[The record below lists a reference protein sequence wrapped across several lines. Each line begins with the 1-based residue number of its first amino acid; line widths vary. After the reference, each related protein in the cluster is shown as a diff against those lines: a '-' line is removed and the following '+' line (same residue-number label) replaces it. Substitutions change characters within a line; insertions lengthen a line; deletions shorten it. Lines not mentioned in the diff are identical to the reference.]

1 MEGPHL
7 THGPNKSAC
16 DPSGSPHPKRFRVP
30 ELSAINRSL
39 SSQHQR
45 ASPPLLMS
53 SEGHRSSGAVA
64 LGSPDPPLGFP
75 GLTPPVPPRHA
86 PRLKPRLGQAPTV
99 PHRPDPALPARVR
112 GGSGDGLLIFPLTK
126 IKAFLQ

>member
-75 GLTPPVPPRHA
+75 GLTPLSLPDMLRDSSPGWDRRPQFHTGQTPP
-86 PRLKPRLGQAPTV
+86 
-99 PHRPDPALPARVR
+99 
-112 GGSGDGLLIFPLTK
+112 S
-126 IKAFLQ
+126 LQG